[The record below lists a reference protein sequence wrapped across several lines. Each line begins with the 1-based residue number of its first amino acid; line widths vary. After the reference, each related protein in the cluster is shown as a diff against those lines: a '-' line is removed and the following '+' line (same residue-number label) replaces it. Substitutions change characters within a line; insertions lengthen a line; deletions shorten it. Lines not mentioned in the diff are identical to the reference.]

1 METLRI
7 VTTSDALVRPVGPA
21 AVLVDKPK
29 GMSSFGVVKKVRWA
43 VGEPRV
49 GHAGT
54 LDPMATGLLIVL
66 VGREATREQDRFMG
80 LPKVYTATL
89 RLGQTTPSA
98 DAETPIEEERD
109 ASGVTDDALDA
120 LLPQFTGDI
129 TQVPPVYSAI
139 KVGGERLYK
148 KARRGE
154 AVDVPSR
161 VVTVSELVW
170 TGRRGVD
177 VDLRMTC
184 SKGTYVRALARDV
197 GEALG
202 VGAHL
207 VALRREAIGPFQAS
221 EAFGLDAFDALRQSA
236 DAQTAGAQTADAQT
250 ADAQAADAQAAGS
263 A

>member
-7 VTTSDALVRPVGPA
+7 VTSGTLLVRPLAPA

-29 GMSSFGVVKKVRWA
+29 GMSSFAVVKKVRWA
-43 VGEPRV
+43 SGEPRV

-80 LPKVYTATL
+80 LPKVYTATM
-89 RLGQTTPSA
+89 RLGQTTASA
-98 DAETPIEEERD
+98 DAETPVEDERD

-120 LLPQFTGDI
+120 LLPHFTGEI
-129 TQVPPVYSAI
+129 TQTPPIYSAI
-139 KVGGERLYK
+139 KVNGERLYK

-161 VVTVSELVW
+161 VVSITELVW

-207 VALRREAIGPFQAS
+207 VALRREAIGPFNVS
-221 EAFGLDAFDALRQSA
+221 EAFSLDAFDLLRA
-236 DAQTAGAQTADAQT
+236 ETGA
-250 ADAQAADAQAAGS
+250 AA
-263 A
+263 

>member
-7 VTTSDALVRPVGPA
+7 VASGTPLVRPLAPA

-43 VGEPRV
+43 SGEPRV

-80 LPKVYTATL
+80 LPKVYTATM
-89 RLGQTTPSA
+89 RLGQTTASA
-98 DAETPIEEERD
+98 DAETPVEEERD
-109 ASGVTDDALDA
+109 AGHVTDADLDA
-120 LLPQFTGDI
+120 LLPQFTGEI
-129 TQVPPVYSAI
+129 TQTPPVYSAI

-154 AVDVPSR
+154 DVDVPSR
-161 VVTVSELVW
+161 VVSITELLW
-170 TGRRGVD
+170 TARRGVD
-177 VDLRMTC
+177 VDLQMTC

-207 VALRREAIGPFQAS
+207 VALRREAIGPFRVD
-221 EAFGLDAFDALRQSA
+221 EAFSLDAFDALRA
-236 DAQTAGAQTADAQT
+236 EAGA
-250 ADAQAADAQAAGS
+250 AA
-263 A
+263 

>member
-1 METLRI
+1 MSDLRI
-7 VTTSDALVRPVGPA
+7 LTAADPVVRPFGPA
-21 AVLVDKPK
+21 GVLVDKPK

-66 VGREATREQDRFMG
+66 VGREATRQQDRFMG
-80 LPKVYTATL
+80 LPKVYTATM
-89 RLGQTTPSA
+89 RLGQTTASA
-98 DAETPIEEERD
+98 DAETPIDEERD
-109 ASGVTDDALDA
+109 ASGVTDSDLVA
-120 LLPQFTGDI
+120 LLPQFTGEV
-129 TQVPPVYSAI
+129 TQTPPAHSAI

-154 AVDVPSR
+154 VVDVPSR
-161 VVTVSELVW
+161 VVTISELAW
-170 TGRRGVD
+170 TGRNGVD

-207 VALRREAIGPFQAS
+207 VALRREAIGPFRVD
-221 EAFGLDAFDALRQSA
+221 EAFALDAFA
-236 DAQTAGAQTADAQT
+236 DAAR
-250 ADAQAADAQAAGS
+250 AAVEPA
-263 A
+263 